1 MAEHYPVLLEE
12 VEQYLAIDPG
22 GVFVDCTLGAAGYA
36 ERILSRLEAGK
47 LIAMDR
53 DETAIA
59 AARERLAIYGEKVT
73 YYHGSF
79 SEIERA
85 AGPGAKLAGVVGD
98 LGWSRTQLD
107 EPERG
112 FSFQLDGPLDGRYDR
127 RQPLTT
133 GQIVNHYPE
142 KQLADVLFE
151 LGGERRSRRIA
162 RAIVRG
168 RPVRST
174 RHLAELVERAVPRA
188 HWQRIHPATQ
198 TFQAL
203 RIAVNDEL
211 AELDGLLAKAPALL
225 RPGGRMVIVSFHSL
239 EDRRVKQSF
248 RDWASTGEYEVLT
261 RRVVRASDQELAENP
276 ASRSAK
282 LRALERKAEW
292 ARRN

>member
-12 VEQYLAIDPG
+12 VEQHLAIDPG
-22 GVFVDCTLGAAGYA
+22 GVYVDCTLGAAGYA
-36 ERILSRLEAGK
+36 ERILSRLETGR

-53 DETAIA
+53 DEAAIA
-59 AARERLAIYGEKVT
+59 AARERLAGYGEKVT
-73 YYHGSF
+73 YYQGSF
-79 SEIERA
+79 SEIGRA
-85 AGPGAKLAGVVGD
+85 AGPDAELAGLVAD
-98 LGWSRTQLD
+98 LGWSRLQID
-107 EPERG
+107 EPDRG
-112 FSFQLDGPLDGRYDR
+112 FSFSLDGPLDGRYDR

-142 KQLADVLFE
+142 KQLADILFE

-168 RPVRST
+168 RPIRST
-174 RHLAELVERAVPRA
+174 RHLAELIERAVPRA

-198 TFQAL
+198 SFQAL
-203 RIAVNDEL
+203 RIACNDEL
-211 AELDGLLAKAPALL
+211 GELDLLLAGAPPLL
-225 RPGGRMVIVSFHSL
+225 RAGGRMVIVSFHSL

-248 RDWASTGEYEVLT
+248 RDWASSGEYEVLT
-261 RRVVRASDQELAENP
+261 RRVVRAAEKELEENP

-282 LRALERKAEW
+282 LRALERKNEW

>member
-1 MAEHYPVLLEE
+1 LEE
-12 VEQYLAIDPG
+12 VEQFLAIDPA
-22 GVFVDCTLGAAGYA
+22 GVYVDGTLGAAGYA
-36 ERILSRLEAGK
+36 ERILSRLATGR
-47 LIAMDR
+47 LIAIDR
-53 DETAIA
+53 DA
-59 AARERLAIYGEKVT
+59 AAIESARETLAAYGTKVS

-79 SEIERA
+79 SEIDQA
-85 AGPGAKLAGVVGD
+85 AGQDAELAGVAAD
-98 LGWSRTQLD
+98 LGWSRTQVED
-107 EPERG
+107 PERG

-142 KQLADVLFE
+142 KQLADLLFE

-174 RHLAELVERAVPRA
+174 RHLAELIERAVPRA

-198 TFQAL
+198 SFQAL
-203 RIAVNDEL
+203 RIACNEEL
-211 AELDGLLAKAPALL
+211 GELDALLAKAPPLL
-225 RPGGRMVIVSFHSL
+225 RAGGRMVVVSFHSL

-261 RRVVRASDQELAENP
+261 RRVVRAGEKELEENP

-282 LRALERKAEW
+282 LRALERKKEW